1 MVSRILCI
9 CAHMHVVAN
18 FFLDVLLN
26 HVSGMTVDAATI
38 NKIAP
43 FAVEAAWAT
52 SRWATL
58 RRYLDSYDSSHIM
71 EDFNLGIASALL
83 ALKEGQ
89 MDSFT
94 RKIEELK
101 QRTASSMSLSVTA
114 SLQSAHDTMLKC
126 HVLADLDIIA
136 RDPGTEAEDQQ
147 QTMTSLNRRLE
158 VLGAYTSDKQYVLG
172 IRRAAMELMR
182 YVSPH

>member
-1 MVSRILCI
+1 
-9 CAHMHVVAN
+9 
-18 FFLDVLLN
+18 
-26 HVSGMTVDAATI
+26 MTVDSTTI

-52 SRWATL
+52 GRWETL
-58 RRYLDSYDSSHIM
+58 QKYLDTYNSNNHL
-71 EDFNLGIASALL
+71 EEFNLGIGSALL

-89 MDSFT
+89 IDSFS
-94 RKIEELK
+94 RQIEELK
-101 QRTASSMSLSVTA
+101 ARTASSMSFSVTA
-114 SLQSAHDTMLKC
+114 SLQAAHDSMLKC

-136 RDPGTEAEDQQ
+136 RDPGAKAEDQQ
-147 QTMTSLNRRLE
+147 ETMALLNRRLE

-182 YVSPH
+182 YVLVHYFPKRLNN